1 MESDIDP
8 SSTPPT
14 NVNVMAAAGI
24 GLFCFL

>member
-1 MESDIDP
+1 MEPDIDP

-14 NVNVMAAAGI
+14 NVNVMAAAI